1 MSCISFGPSLSAPH
15 FLTYSH
21 SIVWY
26 EVGIAKHVCATSH
39 AHFLPGSDL
48 VLWQALI
55 KSNMHCGRAVRLMKD
70 PFYSLPPAPESDMN
84 NPRSV
89 LNLLHIYYLLF

>member
-1 MSCISFGPSLSAPH
+1 M
-15 FLTYSH
+15 
-21 SIVWY
+21 
-26 EVGIAKHVCATSH
+26 CATLH

-70 PFYSLPPAPESDMN
+70 PFYSLPPAPESEMN

-89 LNLLHIYYLLF
+89 LNPFHIYYPPLLTCNHSTQFVMEVAGLFDGEDVL